1 MPRGGSKPGERRG
14 GRKKGTRN
22 KQIRPLRRIDT
33 RRGGML
39 ADGIGPLA
47 KPPIHLLAL
56 AGGGTERRSIV
67 ITCDIVD
74 LLAPMLL
81 QNRVLTDDLGSLLIV
96 GRVPKACIVAEVQ
109 RDVPFN

>member
-1 MPRGGSKPGERRG
+1 
-14 GRKKGTRN
+14 
-22 KQIRPLRRIDT
+22 
-33 RRGGML
+33 
-39 ADGIGPLA
+39 
-47 KPPIHLLAL
+47 
-56 AGGGTERRSIV
+56 V

-109 RDVPFN
+109 RDVPFNGRATERAAFLRLTESG